1 MSKLTENFAETVP
14 SDLQAVQAHA
24 ERLRGEEMRR
34 LAGVLKRRIAN
45 AIAGLAGGRAAG
57 QAG

>member
-1 MSKLTENFAETVP
+1 MSKLTENFAETAP
-14 SDLQAVQAHA
+14 SDLRAIQAHA

-34 LAGVLKRRIAN
+34 LARALKRRIVD
-45 AIAGLAGGRAAG
+45 AIAGLAGGRAAD

>member
-14 SDLQAVQAHA
+14 SDLRAIQAHA

-34 LAGVLKRRIAN
+34 LARALKRRIASV
-45 AIAGLAGGRAAG
+45 ITGLAGGRAAG

>member
-1 MSKLTENFAETVP
+1 MSKLTDNYAETVAT
-14 SDLQAVQAHA
+14 DLPAIQAHA

-34 LAGVLKRRIAN
+34 LARGLRRRIAD